1 MSTSD
6 IKYAGLKPAQM
17 QFGKKNLLYA
27 EMELLTGLKHLKKY
41 KQLRKEEFTAKN
53 LLKKTIVNLN
63 KELKKI
69 SDLLPEIP
77 YGDNSLN
84 ISKAIRKRD
93 TLEKEILE
101 LQQKIAELE

>member
-6 IKYAGLKPAQM
+6 IKYVGLNPAQM

-41 KQLRKEEFTAKN
+41 KELRKQEFTAKN
-53 LLKKTIVNLN
+53 LLKKAIISLN
-63 KELKKI
+63 KEMKRI

-77 YGDNSLN
+77 YGNNSLD
-84 ISKAIRKRD
+84 ITKTIKKRD

-101 LQQKIAELE
+101 LQQKIEELQ